1 MNKKIIQITVAAVI
15 IVGTI
20 VWLAWSGASDKA
32 NTSYFVTIPELA
44 KMGDT
49 AYKANIRVDGF
60 VRPGSIVQS
69 GTHVTFIID
78 EFESHSPKA
87 GTGKS
92 LKVNYKGSEPPP
104 DTFKDN
110 SEAVAGGNLSAD
122 GTFEANQLQA
132 KCASK
137 YAPATPGQ
145 PGGTPVNKTSAP
157 TPRASSST
165 PSLPGTT
172 SGARQAN

>member
-20 VWLAWSGASDKA
+20 VWLAWSGATDKA
-32 NTSYFVTIPELA
+32 NTSYFVTIPELM

-78 EFESHSPKA
+78 EFESHSAKA

-92 LKVNYKGSEPPP
+92 LKVNYHGSEPPP

-110 SEAVAGGNLSAD
+110 SEAVSEGNLAAD
-122 GTFEANQLQA
+122 GTFQATQLQA

-137 YAPATPGQ
+137 YAPATPGATPAAKPASTTPAA
-145 PGGTPVNKTSAP
+145 PGAK
-157 TPRASSST
+157 
-165 PSLPGTT
+165 
-172 SGARQAN
+172 SGAKS